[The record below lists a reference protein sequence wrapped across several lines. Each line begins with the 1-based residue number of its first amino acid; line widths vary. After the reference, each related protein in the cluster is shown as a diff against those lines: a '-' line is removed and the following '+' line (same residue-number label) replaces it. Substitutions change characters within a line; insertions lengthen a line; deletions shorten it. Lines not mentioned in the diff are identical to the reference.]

1 LDDLNPLEHPICF
14 VLPRRLTPFST
25 WHEHIPFAMFLVDLL
40 RPHTIVELGTQWG
53 DSYCALCQAVKELN
67 LDTRCYA
74 IDTWKGDPH
83 AGFYGPEVLAD
94 LRAHH
99 DPLYGSFSR
108 LIQST
113 FDEAL
118 QHFADGT
125 IDLLHIDG
133 YHIYEAVK
141 HDFEAWLPKM
151 SSQGVVLLHDINV
164 PERDFGVKRFWEEI
178 RDKYPHFEFLHG
190 HGLGFLAI
198 GSEYPK
204 AFQALL
210 DASSEDAAIIRQFFF
225 ELGRR
230 LTLQVQQGQLTRQLA
245 QLQAEGERLTQE
257 LAEKERAIGDP
268 STQLRER
275 EQSIAQLQASLFF
288 KIWARYNSWRK
299 RWSPKRTRRYH
310 FYRLCV
316 KAVHIASDEGLSSL
330 FRQAW
335 RYLRRR
341 GLRGILTQVDRD
353 RLYQLWIEKNEPK
366 PSEFSKLQKEV
377 LSLPYQPLISV
388 VMPVYNIDEIW
399 LRKAVES
406 VRNQIYPNW
415 ELCIADDGST
425 RPHIRRVLEE
435 YRRQD
440 NRIKVTYLPHNQGI
454 SVASNAALALATG
467 EFVGLLDHDDELA
480 PWALS
485 EVVKLL
491 NQSPDL
497 DLIYSDE
504 DKLEPDGRRSEPF
517 FKPDF
522 SPDLLM
528 SMNYICHF
536 SVFRRS
542 LLKRIGGFRKGFEG
556 SQDYDVILR
565 VSEQTTKIA
574 HIPKILYHWRRIPG
588 SASSSVSAK
597 SYAYEK
603 AVKAL
608 EEALKR
614 RNKCGEVT
622 VLVPGRY
629 RIRYKV
635 ADNPLVSIIIPTK
648 DGLGLLRRCVESIRE
663 KTAYHNYEIVVVDD
677 GSRDLAAVDYLRRMQ
692 RDGDCRVV
700 VFDQPFN
707 NYSRIN
713 NFAVTRARGAFLV
726 FLSNDTE
733 IITPEWLEEMLG
745 HAQRPEVGA
754 VGAKLLFPNGTIQH
768 GGVIVGLHGV
778 AGHAFY
784 GLPATDPGYMCLTT
798 VVRNCSAVTG
808 ACLMMRRSVFEEIGG
823 FDEELDVAY
832 NDVDLCL
839 RIVQRGYYI
848 VWTPHAVL
856 YHHEMATRGRY
867 QPERNIRYFCNK
879 WRDFLDRG
887 DPFYNPN
894 LALDRSDFMI
904 KV

>member
-1 LDDLNPLEHPICF
+1 M
-14 VLPRRLTPFST
+14 
-25 WHEHIPFAMFLVDLL
+25 WLVDVL
-40 RPHTIVELGTQWG
+40 RPRVIVELGTQYG
-53 DSYCALCQAVKELN
+53 DSYCAFCQAVQELH
-67 LDTRCYA
+67 LDTKCYA
-74 IDTWKGDPH
+74 IDTWQGDPH

-99 DPLYGSFSR
+99 DPLYGNFSC

-118 QHFADGT
+118 EHFADGT

-133 YHIYEAVK
+133 YHTYDAVK

-151 SSQGVVLLHDINV
+151 SSRGVVLLHDINV

-178 RDKYPHFEFLHG
+178 KKEYPHFEFLHG
-190 HGLGFLAI
+190 HGLGVLAV
-198 GSEYPK
+198 GSERPETL
-204 AFQALL
+204 QALL
-210 DASSEDAAIIRQFFF
+210 DASSEDATVIRQFFF
-225 ELGRR
+225 ELGQR
-230 LTLQVQQGQLTRQLA
+230 LTLLVRERQFAQQ
-245 QLQAEGERLTQE
+245 
-257 LAEKERAIGDP
+257 LAEKDRLVQTLLDQAEERERALQRM
-268 STQLRER
+268 S
-275 EQSIAQLQASLFF
+275 AQLAEKDSELQNVSLCFSAIQSSLFF
-288 KIWARYNSWRK
+288 KILVRYNSWRK
-299 RWSPKRTRRYH
+299 RWFPEGTRRYH

-316 KAVHIASDEGLSSL
+316 KAGHIALDEGLSSL
-330 FRQAW
+330 FRRAW

-341 GLRGILTQVDRD
+341 GLRGILTQIDTQADYD

-366 PSEFSKLQKEV
+366 PSEFSRLRKEV
-377 LSLPYQPLISV
+377 LSLLYQPLISI
-388 VMPVYNIDEIW
+388 VMPVYNIDEVW
-399 LRKAVES
+399 LRKAIES
-406 VRNQIYPNW
+406 VRSQIYPNW

-440 NRIKVTYLPHNQGI
+440 DRIKVTHLPHNQGI

-467 EFVGLLDHDDELA
+467 EFVGFLDHDDELA

-491 NQSPDL
+491 NQNPDL

-542 LLKRIGGFRKGFEG
+542 LLNRIGGFRKGFEG
-556 SQDYDVILR
+556 SQDYDIILR
-565 VSEQTTKIA
+565 VSEQTSKIA
-574 HIPKILYHWRRIPG
+574 HIPRILYHWRKIPG
-588 SASSSVSAK
+588 SASSSVSVK
-597 SYAYEK
+597 SYAYEA

-608 EEALKR
+608 EEALRR
-614 RNKCGEVT
+614 RNICGEVT
-622 VLVPGRY
+622 VLAPGRY
-629 RIRYKV
+629 RVRYEV
-635 ADNPLVSIIIPTK
+635 AGSPLVSIIIPTK
-648 DGLGLLRRCVESIRE
+648 DGLEFLQRCIESIRK
-663 KTAYHNYEIVVVDD
+663 KTTYHNYEIVVVDN
-677 GSRDLAAVDYLRRMQ
+677 GSRDLVTVDYLRRME

-707 NYSRIN
+707 YSRIN
-713 NFAVTRARGAFLV
+713 NLAVTRARGTFLV
-726 FLSNDTE
+726 FLDNDTE
-733 IITPEWLEEMLG
+733 VVTPEWLEEMLG
-745 HAQRPEVGA
+745 HAQRQEVGA
-754 VGAKLLFPNGTIQH
+754 VGAKLLFPNNTIQH
-768 GGVIVGLHGV
+768 GGVIVGLGGV

-784 GLPATDPGYMCLTT
+784 GLPATDPGYMGLTT

-823 FDEELDVAY
+823 FDEELDVAFS
-832 NDVDLCL
+832 DVDLCL
-839 RIVQRGYYI
+839 RIIQKGYYI

-856 YHHEMATRGRY
+856 YHHESATRGY
-867 QPERNIRYFCNK
+867 CHPERNTRYFCNK

-887 DPFYNPN
+887 DPWYNPN
-894 LALDRSDFMI
+894 LALDRSDFM
-904 KV
+904 VRV